1 MPASISTHP
10 LTDDGPASWKA
21 TLAGALPFATFG
33 LLMWGGQWLRQ
44 LVFPYPETP
53 PDWATSIFTL
63 LFLLGFFI
71 IPLTGLVIG
80 WIAGFPRWSYP
91 YTAMSLLF
99 SLYISNASTP
109 GLALFGYPIFN
120 REVWGW
126 RAFIPLLLALA
137 VSLVFTRSMA
147 SLGRFFSN
155 IWRDWT
161 RLTYTLFGTMP
172 LLVWIFFDET
182 EDSYEMPFQIFLM
195 VVMLL
200 TSVVY
205 LRSRHAW
212 QRVAALLVGSLIC
225 LGVGIIAP
233 AVFWA
238 KGGPL
243 GLPDEARTILTLMA
257 ILFAPAIIGLL
268 HRVTHVGPPA
278 ASPGGSAAG

>member
-1 MPASISTHP
+1 MVHSIS
-10 LTDDGPASWKA
+10 DDGPASWKA
-21 TLAGALPFATFG
+21 TLIGALPFVSFG
-33 LLMWGGQWLRQ
+33 LLLWGAQWLHQ
-44 LVFPYPETP
+44 FFFPYPATP
-53 PDWATSIFTL
+53 PDGFTSIYTVF
-63 LFLLGFFI
+63 FLLGFFI
-71 IPLTGLVIG
+71 LPLTGMVAG

-99 SLYISNASTP
+99 SLYVSNASTP

-120 REVWGW
+120 RELWGW

-137 VSLVFTRSMA
+137 LGLVITRSMA

-172 LLVWIFFDET
+172 LLVLIFFDEI
-182 EDSYEMPFQIFLM
+182 ENSFDVPYQIFLM
-195 VVMLL
+195 IVMAL
-200 TSVVY
+200 TSVAY
-205 LRSRHAW
+205 LRSRQSW
-212 QRVAALLVGSLIC
+212 QRAAALLVGSLIC

-243 GLPDEARTILTLMA
+243 DLPDEVRTILILMA
-257 ILFAPAIIGLL
+257 ILFAPAVLGLL
-268 HRVTHVGPPA
+268 HFITRPRSTATNLPG
-278 ASPGGSAAG
+278 PGGNPAG